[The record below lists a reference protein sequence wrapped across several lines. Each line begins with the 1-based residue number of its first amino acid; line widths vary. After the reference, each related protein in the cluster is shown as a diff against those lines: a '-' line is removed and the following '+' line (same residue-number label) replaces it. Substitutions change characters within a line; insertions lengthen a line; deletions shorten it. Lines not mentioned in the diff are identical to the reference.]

1 MSMLIVCGVSEG
13 SVSGIEICQNV
24 DWNVSVIEKTS
35 KTLKREPSVWSAVCG
50 GNKELSMLSV
60 YLCCQ
65 KVGRRPV
72 RDMNVFEGTFYHDS
86 YAVMYGTYCLTCVVS
101 V

>member
-1 MSMLIVCGVSEG
+1 MWIVCGVSEG

-35 KTLKREPSVWSAVCG
+35 KTLKREPSVRSAVCR

-65 KVGRRPV
+65 KLG
-72 RDMNVFEGTFYHDS
+72 
-86 YAVMYGTYCLTCVVS
+86 
-101 V
+101 